1 MAQGLFILGSE
12 IMLKSDK
19 EKIINEL
26 TESLSRST
34 IVIATDYR
42 GVNAK
47 EMVALRQKLSA
58 EGLEYKVAKNT
69 LVRFA
74 AQKAGKEQ
82 LDTLLNGPLAV
93 LFGFDDVVKPA
104 KILTQYVKSSNSV
117 LQIKGGILGDQL
129 VTTKQLTELA
139 NIPSKEILVSQLL
152 GQLWSPVQRL
162 HTVLSS
168 PLSGLV
174 NVLQAQ
180 IRKVEGE

>member
-1 MAQGLFILGSE
+1 
-12 IMLKSDK
+12 MLKSDK

-26 TESLSRST
+26 TDSLSRST

-47 EMVALRQKLSA
+47 EMVSLRQKLSE

-82 LDTLLNGPLAV
+82 LESLLNGPLAV

-104 KILTQYVKSSNSV
+104 KVLNQYIKSSSSV
-117 LQIKGGILGDQL
+117 LQIKGGVLGEKLVTAKQL
-129 VTTKQLTELA
+129 VDLA
-139 NIPSKEILVSQLL
+139 NIPSREILVSQLL

-162 HTVLSS
+162 HTVLSA
-168 PLSGLV
+168 PIGGLV
-174 NVLQAQ
+174 NVLQAK
-180 IRKVEGE
+180 IRQMEGG